1 MPLVVTID
9 PWVIVYVLLY
19 LIVGLIIVAVHQSRV
34 DDKDRF
40 DLVGCLVWT
49 FFWAPM
55 TALWVFFNIMR

>member
-19 LIVGLIIVAVHQSRV
+19 LIIGLLIVAVYQSRA

-40 DLVGCLVWT
+40 NLAGCLVWT

-55 TALWVFFNIMR
+55 TVLWVLFNIIR